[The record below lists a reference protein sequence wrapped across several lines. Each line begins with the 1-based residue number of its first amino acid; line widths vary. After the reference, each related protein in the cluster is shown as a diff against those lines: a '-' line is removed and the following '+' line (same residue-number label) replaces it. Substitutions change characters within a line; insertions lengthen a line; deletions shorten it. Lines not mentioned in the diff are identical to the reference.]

1 MKQKEQKNNKVNTG
15 ETVAYSRL
23 SQDLKTAVLIVSVFV
38 NLVLLTAWVALQVTS
53 TYDEQ
58 VASVLF
64 G

>member
-1 MKQKEQKNNKVNTG
+1 MKQKEQKNNEANTG

-23 SQDLKTAVLIVSVFV
+23 SQDLKTAVLIVSVLV
-38 NLVLLTAWVALQVTS
+38 NLVLLTAWIALQVTS
-53 TYDEQ
+53 TYDAQ